1 MNGIDGAREIATAEE
16 RDNRPRMA
24 HEIGMVLPPDRQPAG
39 GDQVSAA
46 DQASDTALDLL
57 RPLARRAVGMSGA
70 DIERL
75 VREARGRARREQR
88 PLSWNDLEHL
98 VSAGRPA
105 ISDDLRW
112 HLAIHESGHAI
123 IHLVLGRNGI
133 EIMTVEGPQGGFVRL
148 RGEDDTIQS
157 EALAM
162 DHLTMLLG
170 GRRAEIALFGH
181 ALSGA
186 GGEPDSDLGRA
197 TAMAVYM
204 ETTLGYARH
213 QPLLFRK
220 MSDPTTQLLYD
231 RELVSRVNA
240 RLEEAD
246 ARAASILDEQLDAL
260 VHLARELARARTLE
274 GSQLRNVLAD
284 VQVRLSGVRP

>member
-1 MNGIDGAREIATAEE
+1 
-16 RDNRPRMA
+16 
-24 HEIGMVLPPDRQPAG
+24 MVIKVP
-39 GDQVSAA
+39 AA

-75 VREARGRARREQR
+75 VREARGRARREKR

-133 EIMTVEGPQGGFVRL
+133 EIMTVEGPQGGFVSPARRGRCHSIGGACHGSSHHAAGRQARRDRL
-148 RGEDDTIQS
+148 VRPRAVRG
-157 EALAM
+157 
-162 DHLTMLLG
+162 G
-170 GRRAEIALFGH
+170 W
-181 ALSGA
+181 
-186 GGEPDSDLGRA
+186 GEPHSDLGRA
-197 TAMAVYM
+197 TAMAVYL

-213 QPLLFRK
+213 QPLVFRK
-220 MSDPTTQLLYD
+220 MSDPTTQ
-231 RELVSRVNA
+231 
-240 RLEEAD
+240 
-246 ARAASILDEQLDAL
+246 ASL
-260 VHLARELARARTLE
+260 
-274 GSQLRNVLAD
+274 
-284 VQVRLSGVRP
+284 